1 MPMRKGIAFNFYKE
15 ELMTEINVQSP
26 DPAKRDWEYDD
37 DGTRIYRVE
46 AGYGTK
52 TPYKDEYEKW
62 KSRFGHDWD
71 PPTKEEKKRW
81 NGVQEPYYVDLP

>member
-26 DPAKRDWEYDD
+26 DPAERDWEYDD

-52 TPYKDEYEKW
+52 TPYKDEYETW

-81 NGVQEPYYVDLP
+81 NGVQKPYYVDLP